1 MTLQEIINSIDS
13 LPAEE
18 RNYLFE
24 LLRQKKQESRGNDFW
39 EGLQNFR
46 KVIQSERIIFTDD
59 DFANLRDPSVGR
71 EY

>member
-18 RNYLFE
+18 RDYLFE

-59 DFANLRDPSVGR
+59 DFANLRDPSVGK

>member
-18 RNYLFE
+18 RDYLFE

>member
-18 RNYLFE
+18 RDYLFE

-46 KVIQSERIIFTDD
+46 KVIQSERIIFTDN

>member
-18 RNYLFE
+18 RDYLFE

-46 KVIQSERIIFTDD
+46 KAIQSERIIFTDD